1 MGARSLGYW
10 TTKQVLRMS
19 RHYKSFQALGTSC
32 AKAGGGGLGRS
43 GWDNDTIH
51 SVVGME
57 YWRCVGDVPS
67 QGQLKAGVDL
77 IPG

>member
-1 MGARSLGYW
+1 MQRLAGPGW
-10 TTKQVLRMS
+10 
-19 RHYKSFQALGTSC
+19 
-32 AKAGGGGLGRS
+32 GGGGGGAGLGRS

-67 QGQLKAGVDL
+67 QGQVKAGVDL

>member
-1 MGARSLGYW
+1 MGARSLGHC

-32 AKAGGGGLGRS
+32 AKAGVGGGKGEVVGTMIRF
-43 GWDNDTIH
+43 

-57 YWRCVGDVPS
+57 YWRWVGDVPS
-67 QGQLKAGVDL
+67 QGQVKAGVDF